1 MDNEHFYDLYLYF
14 MGSSDKLY
22 TLKHLTRKTANTLAL
37 KWFNAGD
44 DRDYMLVTE
53 ESKPYDEFTTV
64 TEVTEDWI
72 DQQ

>member
-22 TLKHLTRKTANTLAL
+22 TLKHLTRKVANTLAL